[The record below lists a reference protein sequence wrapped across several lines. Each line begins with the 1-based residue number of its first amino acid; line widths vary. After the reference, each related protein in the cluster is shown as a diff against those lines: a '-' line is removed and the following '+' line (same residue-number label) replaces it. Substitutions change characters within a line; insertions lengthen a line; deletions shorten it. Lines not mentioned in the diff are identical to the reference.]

1 MKRKLVIAAVAATA
15 VIGGGAAVAF
25 ADGDARGG
33 TQAEVSDTRAQGD
46 AGKTPADGTKAQ
58 GDATGPT
65 AAEAIA
71 AALKERPGTV
81 VSADLDDDRDDDG
94 GDDLG
99 WEIDILGKGATSYTV
114 LVDPSNGRILGTET
128 DRDDDADERR
138 VLKGADVTA
147 ARAAEAAAATGV
159 VTSVDLDDDGDGG
172 WDVETTDAAG
182 KEHDWTVG
190 LEDAKVTVDRHDDR
204 GTDETDTDD
213 STDDGDDD

>member
-1 MKRKLVIAAVAATA
+1 MKRKLVITAVAATA

-33 TQAEVSDTRAQGD
+33 TQAEVSGTRAQGD
-46 AGKTPADGTKAQ
+46 AGKTPADGTKVQ

-81 VSADLDDDRDDDG
+81 VSADLDDDRDDEG
-94 GDDLG
+94 GDRR
-99 WEIDILGKGATSYTV
+99 WEICILGKGTTSYTV

-138 VLKGADVTA
+138 VPKGADVTA
-147 ARAAEAAAATGV
+147 ARAAEAAAAKGV

-190 LEDAKVTVDRHDDR
+190 LEDAKVTADRHDDQ

-213 STDDGDDD
+213 STDDGDDG